1 MDISEVESIL
11 SHYRFLDPPEH
22 LLLTQEPVSM
32 KTNGDVIF
40 LGLGLHAKSVVVLT
54 PQATPETVP
63 HELAHTHGFGQLVAY
78 PFGRIAIKKLKFTEK
93 FPLLDSFLTRE
104 VEYEFRDDLPKK
116 FKGKTR
122 HYVKRRF

>member
-63 HELAHTHGFGQLVAY
+63 HELAHTFGFGESVAR
-78 PFGRIAIKKLKFTEK
+78 PFGRVAIKKHELMEK
-93 FPLLDSFLTRE
+93 FPLLGSLLKRE
-104 VEYEFRDDLPKK
+104 VKYEFRDDLPKK
-116 FKGKTR
+116 FKGKAR